1 MKETRQI
8 FERTTPAL
16 KTKVVEIY

>member
-1 MKETRQI
+1 MKETGQI